1 MSKKRSEHQLV
12 GNDDLSLYE
21 LGTFC
26 LGHIGPTL
34 YGEKQSTLRQI
45 YGYKAPGS
53 RPGLK
58 HRYKPKNAD
67 TESCG

>member
-34 YGEKQSTLRQI
+34 YGEKQSTLRQM
-45 YGYKAPGS
+45 YG
-53 RPGLK
+53 
-58 HRYKPKNAD
+58 
-67 TESCG
+67 